1 MIVDIHTHLWD
12 SLEQLGASAVEHI
25 RQRKVEPWDRPDAST
40 TAYGQAMEPVQHAV
54 ILGVEARHI
63 GASISAEQVAGYV
76 RRWPEK
82 YLGFAGIDPM
92 ADGYLAELD
101 RAVQLGLVGVT
112 ISPTAGAY
120 HPSHSR
126 AMRLYER
133 CDELGLP
140 VMVHPG
146 THLGPQTA
154 MEYAQPYLFDE
165 VARSL
170 PNLHLILGQM
180 GDPWTD
186 QTLFLLNKHHRVFAD
201 VTEVVMRPWQLYNVL
216 WLAYQQGAMEKLL
229 LGSDF
234 PFCTPQ
240 KAIVSLYS
248 ANRLA
253 QGTNLPTVPRE
264 QLRSIVE
271 RDVFSCLG
279 LARPA
284 GLAEANHSQQD
295 SPVVM
300 ENREE

>member
-1 MIVDIHTHLWD
+1 
-12 SLEQLGASAVEHI
+12 
-25 RQRKVEPWDRPDAST
+25 
-40 TAYGQAMEPVQHAV
+40 MEPVQYAV
-54 ILGVEARHI
+54 ILGLEARYI
-63 GASISAEQVAGYV
+63 EASISADQVASYV
-76 RRWPEK
+76 RLRPDK

-126 AMRLYER
+126 AMRLYEQ

-140 VMVHPG
+140 VMVHPS

-154 MEYAQPYLFDE
+154 MEYAQPHLFDE
-165 VARSL
+165 VARSF
-170 PNLHLILGQM
+170 PNLHLILGQI
-180 GDPWTD
+180 GDPWVD
-186 QTLFLLNKHHRVFAD
+186 QTLVLLSKHHRVFSD
-201 VTEVVMRPWQLYNVL
+201 VTGVVMRPWQLYNVL
-216 WLAYQQGAMEKLL
+216 WLAHQQGTMEKLL

-248 ANRLA
+248 VNRLT

-264 QLRSIVE
+264 QLQSIVE
-271 RDVFSCLG
+271 RDVFSCLS
-279 LARPA
+279 LAQP
-284 GLAEANHSQQD
+284 AEANHSQKD

-300 ENREE
+300 ENHSE